1 MRSPHILRAL
11 AISVLACAIGY
22 VPAFSQ
28 DPFPFADTSITYRLD
43 DHVHVFID
51 SSESV
56 GIEDVIRRE
65 FQTRFHPHRGKLTFG
80 YLKHTIW
87 LKVNARATSAAAEW
101 LLEIPAPFLEYV
113 DFYQLLGDS
122 TWQQASSGY
131 FRRQSEKQ
139 FPHTGHV
146 MPLQRTG
153 DSSYTVYIKI
163 AGVSPKTFPLYAV
176 EKTRFMQKT
185 RLQDVGYGVF
195 FGILI
200 VMFLYNLYIYSTL
213 RQINYLLYSC
223 IVACTFLVFAAISG
237 YGGRFLWPEYPT
249 FNYLSGKLAIEALV
263 VFLTLYTIRF
273 LEVKRYSKVG
283 YYVLWSLIPLAV
295 IAVLLVAMDVVSS
308 AGNNL
313 ISLSTLVYMATAVV
327 VTVKGNKTGLYFIAA
342 WAFYFLGGLLLTLR
356 NSGVLDYNF
365 WTTHF
370 VEIGAVIGTTIIGF
384 SLATKYRT
392 LINEKEEAQML
403 ALKVQQEATIKLE
416 TKVNER
422 TEQLNRINREL
433 QRTLET
439 NRKQTQI
446 IESKNAELDTF
457 FYRISH
463 DLKGPISS
471 SLGLMVLAKMDV
483 RDKLALEY
491 IDKQHLQME
500 RLSHIINGLVNLTN
514 LNNAELV
521 REKIDF
527 NRMIDDCISSFNT
540 LKHFSKVTFQK
551 EISEDVAFYS
561 EWTLLNAI
569 VQNLIENA
577 IKYCRGESPF
587 VRIRVKEERA
597 AVVIEVEDN
606 GLGIPAE
613 HQEKIFQM
621 FYRATQEA
629 EGSGL
634 GLYIL
639 KRSVDRLNGT
649 IQIKSTVDVGTT
661 FVVRLPH
668 LQMDDTIAVQARGHL

>member
-1 MRSPHILRAL
+1 
-11 AISVLACAIGY
+11 
-22 VPAFSQ
+22 
-28 DPFPFADTSITYRLD
+28 
-43 DHVHVFID
+43 
-51 SSESV
+51 
-56 GIEDVIRRE
+56 
-65 FQTRFHPHRGKLTFG
+65 
-80 YLKHTIW
+80 
-87 LKVNARATSAAAEW
+87 
-101 LLEIPAPFLEYV
+101 
-113 DFYQLLGDS
+113 
-122 TWQQASSGY
+122 
-131 FRRQSEKQ
+131 
-139 FPHTGHV
+139 
-146 MPLQRTG
+146 
-153 DSSYTVYIKI
+153 
-163 AGVSPKTFPLYAV
+163 
-176 EKTRFMQKT
+176 
-185 RLQDVGYGVF
+185 
-195 FGILI
+195 
-200 VMFLYNLYIYSTL
+200 
-213 RQINYLLYSC
+213 
-223 IVACTFLVFAAISG
+223 
-237 YGGRFLWPEYPT
+237 
-249 FNYLSGKLAIEALV
+249 
-263 VFLTLYTIRF
+263 
-273 LEVKRYSKVG
+273 
-283 YYVLWSLIPLAV
+283 
-295 IAVLLVAMDVVSS
+295 
-308 AGNNL
+308 
-313 ISLSTLVYMATAVV
+313 
-327 VTVKGNKTGLYFIAA
+327 
-342 WAFYFLGGLLLTLR
+342 
-356 NSGVLDYNF
+356 
-365 WTTHF
+365 
-370 VEIGAVIGTTIIGF
+370 
-384 SLATKYRT
+384 
-392 LINEKEEAQML
+392 ML